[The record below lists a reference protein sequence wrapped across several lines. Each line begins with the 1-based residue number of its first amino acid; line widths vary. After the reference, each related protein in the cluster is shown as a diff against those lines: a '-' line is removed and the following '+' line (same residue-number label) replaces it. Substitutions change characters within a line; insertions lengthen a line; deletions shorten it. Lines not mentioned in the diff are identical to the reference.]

1 MKIKPTHLASHV
13 ALLRGINVG
22 GKNMLP
28 MADLVKMFSKTGCE
42 NVRTFIQS
50 GNVIFNADA
59 DLAERIADLISAQIA
74 KKFGC
79 KIPVVLRTAR
89 QLENVV
95 ANNPFIKTGTLGDIL
110 HVMFLAN
117 LPKPEA
123 VAQLDAK
130 RSPPDEFIVRN
141 REIFLKLP
149 NGNARSKLTNA
160 YFDSKLATVST
171 VRNWRT
177 VLKLEELTKA

>member
-1 MKIKPTHLASHV
+1 MKAKTSNSTRHV

-28 MADLVKMFSKTGCE
+28 MSELAKMFTKAGCA

-50 GNVIFNADA
+50 GNVIFEADA
-59 DLAERIADLISAQIA
+59 DLAGRLAKIISAQIE

-89 QLENVV
+89 ELAEV
-95 ANNPFIKTGTLGDIL
+95 AASNPFLKTGAPEDMLF
-110 HVMFLAN
+110 VMFLAD
-117 LPKPEA
+117 LPKSENLA
-123 VAQLDAK
+123 ALDAK
-130 RSPPDEFIVRN
+130 RSPTDEFIVQG
-141 REIFLKLP
+141 REVYLKLE
-149 NGNARSKLTNA
+149 NAARSKLTNA

-171 VRNWRT
+171 ARNWRT
-177 VLKLEELTKA
+177 VLKLLELTQA